1 LKVVLDTNVLVSG
14 IFFSG
19 APSQLLEAWNEGAF
33 ELVISPDILEEY
45 RRVAEELHTQ
55 YASVDIGRV
64 MDLILRRAHI
74 CMAPP
79 LDEQVC
85 TDPDDDKFLAC
96 ALAASVRIV
105 VSGDKSLLKAS
116 GYNEVEVIRP
126 RAFADK
132 YL

>member
-1 LKVVLDTNVLVSG
+1 MKIVLDANVLVSG

-19 APSQLLEAWNEGAF
+19 APNKILEAWNEGVF
-33 ELVISPDILEEY
+33 ELVISPEILEEY
-45 RRVAEELHTQ
+45 RRVVEELSSK
-55 YASVDIGRV
+55 YPSVEAGRIV
-64 MDLILRRAHI
+64 DLILLRSQL
-74 CMAPP
+74 CMSKP
-79 LDEQVC
+79 LVAQVC

-96 ALAASVRIV
+96 ALAAGVQIV

-126 RAFADK
+126 REFTDQ

>member
-1 LKVVLDTNVLVSG
+1 LKIVLDTNVLVSG

-19 APSQLLEAWNEGAF
+19 APNRILEAWNQGAF

-45 RRVAEELHTQ
+45 RRVAAELHEQ
-55 YASVDIGRV
+55 YASVDIGRI
-64 MDLILRRAHI
+64 MDLILRRAQI
-74 CMAPP
+74 CMASP
-79 LDEQVC
+79 LDDQVC

-96 ALAASVRIV
+96 ALAAGVRMV
-105 VSGDKSLLKAS
+105 VSGDKSLLNAS
-116 GYNEVEVIRP
+116 GYNEIEVMRP